1 MPSPMK
7 MELQPADIDATG
19 EYHEL
24 NQRAFSCLMNSRIGY
39 AAKLFFWHLW
49 LRCGGEPGMIRRTSV
64 KELALLKGDA
74 KRFLREL
81 EAEGFIEIHR
91 YQAGS
96 RDPDLIFPGDLRI
109 LVSFPSP
116 DRPLSKEEK
125 IERRRNHDQRLF
137 PFMEEEQSIS
147 PIVSQVSTAH
157 PEQTPGAEIV
167 PPCEVQKLSAIF
179 APPETN
185 RSRCA
190 KNEHDI
196 PKLPIL
202 PKLTNDSVKF
212 VSSESSEYGINKR
225 QPLDLTPFKF
235 LFPDSDATVDC
246 RKDEETTSEFVVT
259 PAKNEVQKLS
269 AIFAPPG
276 TSPSRGAKIDP
287 RGQVQ
292 KMPLVPAQNGKRVPV
307 SSRPQESK
315 TTAETTQHP
324 CRTGVTAYSSCTDRE
339 EVSRQA
345 AVVKP
350 IQGVPNDGNEV
361 QKLPLVSEPTGQE
374 TSKNAKPYNISNIQ
388 FEIFEYSQI
397 PQIPQIPQIR
407 QIEELEL
414 LDDFQSE
421 RFDKLDGSEWI
432 KKRIQLSAK
441 IENEFT
447 AAGVPFPKESKYVPD
462 MVAELILD
470 GRLKVKGEHGWNRL
484 RFLAKSRDSPA
495 AYIQTVLQD
504 WLGEHTLMEFRDAAV
519 ERYRKQTGYY
529 R

>member
-1 MPSPMK
+1 MK

-24 NQRAFSCLMNSRIGY
+24 NQRAFSCLMDSRIGY

-64 KELALLKGDA
+64 KELALPKGDA

-91 YQAGS
+91 YHAGS

-109 LVSFPSP
+109 LVSFPSL
-116 DRPLSKEEK
+116 DRPLTKEEK

-137 PFMEEEQSIS
+137 PFMEEEQSIV
-147 PIVSQVSTAH
+147 PIVSPVSSVH
-157 PEQTPGAEIV
+157 PEQIPGAEIV
-167 PPCEVQKLSAIF
+167 PPREVQKLSAIF

-185 RSRCA
+185 RSRGA

-196 PKLPIL
+196 PKPLIL
-202 PKLTNDSVKF
+202 PTSTSDAVKSA
-212 VSSESSEYGINKR
+212 SSESPEYGISKR
-225 QPLDLTPFKF
+225 QPLDLKQFKF
-235 LFPDSDATVDC
+235 LFPESDTTVDC
-246 RKDEETTSEFVVT
+246 RKDEETTSESVVA

-276 TSPSRGAKIDP
+276 IDRSRGAKIDP

-292 KMPLVPAQNGKRVPV
+292 KMPLVPTQNGKRGPV
-307 SSRPQESK
+307 SSRSQESE

-339 EVSRQA
+339 EVLRQA
-345 AVVKP
+345 AAVKP
-350 IQGVPNDGNEV
+350 IHGGQNDENEV

-397 PQIPQIPQIR
+397 HQIPQVR
-407 QIEELEL
+407 QIEEFEL
-414 LDDFQSE
+414 LEDFQSE
-421 RFDKLDGSEWI
+421 GIDKLDGKEWI

-447 AAGVPFPKESKYVPD
+447 AVGVPFPKPT
-462 MVAELILD
+462 I
-470 GRLKVKGEHGWNRL
+470 
-484 RFLAKSRDSPA
+484 KS
-495 AYIQTVLQD
+495 
-504 WLGEHTLMEFRDAAV
+504 
-519 ERYRKQTGYY
+519 
-529 R
+529 